1 MRAGLLIT
9 FLTLILAACAPAAQ
23 SAVCGIP
30 DTSFV
35 ATINLVSLDNAQLK
49 VRANNGGPKLITVT
63 VDGDARILSKQGE
76 ALELSAL
83 NPGMRVWISGIM
95 PGRSG
100 VIADELRLLD
110 ESS

>member
-1 MRAGLLIT
+1 MRVGLLIT
-9 FLTLILAACAPAAQ
+9 VLALILTACAPAAQ

-35 ATINLVSLDNAQLK
+35 ATIKLVSLDSAQLK
-49 VRANNGGPKLITVT
+49 VRANNSSPKLITVT

-76 ALELSAL
+76 PLELSTL
-83 NPGMRVWISGIM
+83 SPGMRVWISGIL
-95 PGRSG
+95 PGQSG

-110 ESS
+110 EN